1 MGECKETQAVH
12 LMVVKREVESTDLVV
27 AQTLMEVQTLLKE
40 FNDVISIYR

>member
-1 MGECKETQAVH
+1 MH
-12 LMVVKREVESTDLVV
+12 LMVVKREVESRDLVV